1 MQRFTVMADLMV
13 EFDDD
18 AYRVQHGEPPPD
30 ISGLVSTLTKQA
42 VVTFPDASHDVG
54 LVDVGIAPFLSV
66 HYIGVH
72 ELPQR
77 TE

>member
-42 VVTFPDASHDVG
+42 VVTFPDASD
-54 LVDVGIAPFLSV
+54 DVGIAPFLRV

-72 ELPQR
+72 EPPQR